1 MGRKKMCVVA
11 AGMLLAVLLCGFAS
25 REWTE
30 RQQVAHQIAEL
41 ARSIGLPED
50 DAIIVRA
57 SEIWWEEDARVVG
70 DADPYKE
77 AEGRNAGDGVPYAG
91 EAEAWYTQTDI
102 DIVACVVYNE
112 AGYGTTDRH
121 KELVAAVVVN
131 RVNDPRFPGSVYG
144 VVTQPY
150 QYSVS
155 YATYGSYYM
164 TRAMQSDI
172 WEHCCEIAERA
183 LRGEVECPGGVV
195 FQANFPQGTGTYELG
210 YTSYSVTYFCYG

>member
-1 MGRKKMCVVA
+1 MKKTIALLSALALMVTMTA
-11 AGMLLAVLLCGFAS
+11 ATA

-30 RQQVAHQIAEL
+30 RQQTAHQIAKL
-41 ARSIGLPED
+41 ARSMGLLESDP
-50 DAIIVRA
+50 IIVRA
-57 SEIWWEEDARVVG
+57 QELWWEDEPQEVVPEDEL
-70 DADPYKE
+70 PT
-77 AEGRNAGDGVPYAG
+77 P
-91 EAEAWYTQTDI
+91 WYTQTDI
-102 DIVACVVYNE
+102 DIVSCVVYNE
-112 AGYGTTDRH
+112 AGYGCTERH
-121 KELVAAVVVN
+121 QELVAAVVVN

-172 WEHCCEIAERA
+172 WTHCCEIAERA
-183 LRGEVECPGGVV
+183 LRGEVECPANVV
-195 FQANFPQGTGTYELG
+195 FQANFTQGSGVYELG

>member
-1 MGRKKMCVVA
+1 MKKYIT
-11 AGMLLAVLLCGFAS
+11 LILAIALILTMTGFAA

-30 RQQVAHQIAEL
+30 KQITAHQIAEL
-41 ARSIGLPED
+41 ARSMGLPED
-50 DAIIVRA
+50 DPIIRRA
-57 SEIWWEEDARVVG
+57 SELWWEDEPAE
-70 DADPYKE
+70 E
-77 AEGRNAGDGVPYAG
+77 AEPVP
-91 EAEAWYTQTDI
+91 EDELPTAWWTQQDVDI
-102 DIVACVVYNE
+102 IACVVFNE
-112 AGYGTTDRH
+112 AGYGTTERH

-131 RVNDPRFPGSVYG
+131 RVNDSRFPSTVYG

-172 WEHCCEIAERA
+172 WTHCCEIAERA
-183 LRGEVECPGGVV
+183 LRGEIECPGNVL

>member
-1 MGRKKMCVVA
+1 MVSSA
-11 AGMLLAVLLCGFAS
+11 A
-25 REWTE
+25 
-30 RQQVAHQIAEL
+30 
-41 ARSIGLPED
+41 
-50 DAIIVRA
+50 
-57 SEIWWEEDARVVG
+57 ARVVG
-70 DADPYKE
+70 DADPYEEEERVIGDADPYKE
-77 AEGRNAGDGVPYAG
+77 TEGASPFPTTE

-112 AGYGTTDRH
+112 AGYGCTERH
-121 KELVAAVVVN
+121 QELVAAVVVN
-131 RVNDPRFPGSVYG
+131 RVNDSRFPGTVYG

-183 LRGEVECPGGVV
+183 LRGEVECPANVI
-195 FQANFPQGTGTYELG
+195 FQANFTQGSGVYELG